1 MSPKRQ
7 VENQMPL
14 PPPLLSMLH
23 LNKSNNVCVTNKNF
37 IIYIRFVKDRK
48 QLDIWYYFR
57 LMLQMFGPDHIFRS
71 RFLSVFVDSF

>member
-23 LNKSNNVCVTNKNF
+23 LDNSNNACVTSKNF
-37 IIYIRFVKDRK
+37 IIYVHFVKDRK
-48 QLDIWYYFR
+48 QLNIWYYFR
-57 LMLQMFGPDHIFRS
+57 LVLQMFGPDRIFRS
-71 RFLSVFVDSF
+71 RFLSVLVDSF